1 MQHLRLLRLMRTKI
15 TDATVL
21 ALSGLNELESLNV
34 FGTGITPAA
43 LKAAEQMPK
52 LQHLYA
58 GETKI
63 RASDSL
69 PDALKGKVQL

>member
-1 MQHLRLLRLMRTKI
+1 MHTKI

-21 ALSGLNELESLNV
+21 ALSGLSELESLNL

-43 LKAAEQMPK
+43 LKAVERLPK

-63 RASDSL
+63 RANGSL
-69 PDALKGKVQL
+69 PDALKGKVIF

>member
-1 MQHLRLLRLMRTKI
+1 MKHLRTLRMMRTRI

-21 ALSGLNELESLNV
+21 ALGGLRELESLNV

-43 LKAAEQMPK
+43 LKAAEHLPK

-63 RASDSL
+63 AANGPM
-69 PDALKGKVQL
+69 PDALKGKILF